1 MTTAIYAE
9 GHGRMACWSLQ
20 VGRRRQRDGGSQEDD
35 EESWAAGRVTG
46 GDKPDVGEGEA
57 GVRVRQTGE
66 EIKGGGS
73 AT

>member
-1 MTTAIYAE
+1 MGAW
-9 GHGRMACWSLQ
+9 R
-20 VGRRRQRDGGSQEDD
+20 VGVCRSGGGGSEMGDHKRTTR
-35 EESWAAGRVTG
+35 SRGRWAAGRVTG

-66 EIKGGGS
+66 EIKGRGS